1 MSDDKVSSLYAEIG
15 FKVNKQGIT
24 EAKSLLTDFAN
35 QIKTLN
41 ASAQNR
47 VSPFALTKAE
57 KEALKAHRQEVKLQL
72 AQDRQKLN
80 EQKANQKA
88 AMDLRKQEAKEQDNL
103 SKQELAKQ
111 KEANRQANQDI
122 KNGLALRKQEAKE
135 KDNLSKQEL
144 AKQKEANKQA
154 NQGVKNDLALRKQEA
169 REKDNLTKQEM
180 AKQKEVNKQ
189 ANQDI
194 KNNLAL
200 RKQEA
205 NEKIANEKLEIEKDK
220 LKRSR
225 DRDAISDERY
235 QKREEEKLRK
245 EQLRAEEKAAKE
257 NQRLEDKQQRE
268 AEKAARQRIRRLKRI
283 LGGFKDF
290 VFGIGSAFIN
300 LAGIGA
306 AGVAGAV
313 AYTKEARDRATNV
326 RDFQFETGVG
336 YNDLQRYRRNFT
348 AIGSNMTPEDIMSDL
363 AGVQQ
368 NLVDISLGKGSLSG
382 YKLAGVRAS
391 AESGSAQRVMESLRQ
406 VAQNRSI
413 DNAMLINIMRD
424 MGIKNA
430 RDWLLAFRSNIPE
443 DTLKAQTQITSEQE
457 EDILNAQIAIKGFSG
472 ALDDLK
478 ENITA
483 YISPAMK
490 ELAESWKVSVQTF
503 IKEFTGG
510 GYTEL
515 KDGVKVLAESLGTL
529 ARWVGKAT
537 QAYIEFLPTM
547 KKWGEAFGE
556 WIAKHILPT
565 LNFGK
570 EEATAEE
577 QARRAVFKYDRG
589 DYDNLDTAEKRFG
602 AELDSLIETGRTAE
616 AAKSF
621 AKSVVEMD
629 ERRNRQ
635 SLTSGLI
642 PDKIGGFNTNT
653 KIKPA
658 TVVYYSDNHTVNSTV
673 NGIPSEDIADEV
685 IDKINT
691 NDRMRTTKDIGAN
704 INLINGL
711 YVLGGTV

>member
-41 ASAQNR
+41 ASAQNQITPF
-47 VSPFALTKAE
+47 VSTKAE
-57 KEALKAHRQEVKLQL
+57 KEAMRAHTQAARQQL
-72 AQDRQKLN
+72 AEDKQKLN
-80 EQKANQKA
+80 EQKVNQKA
-88 AMDLRKQEAKEQDNL
+88 SMD
-103 SKQELAKQ
+103 
-111 KEANRQANQDI
+111 
-122 KNGLALRKQEAKE
+122 LRKQEAKE

-154 NQGVKNDLALRKQEA
+154 NQEF
-169 REKDNLTKQEM
+169 
-180 AKQKEVNKQ
+180 
-189 ANQDI
+189 

-205 NEKIANEKLEIEKDK
+205 SEKFANEKLEIEKDK
-220 LKRSR
+220 LKRLR

-235 QKREEEKLRK
+235 QKREEENLRK

-313 AYTKEARDRATNV
+313 AYTKEARDRAINV

-406 VAQNRSI
+406 VAQDRSI

-529 ARWVGKAT
+529 AKWVGKVT
-537 QAYIEFLPTM
+537 QAYIEYLPALQ
-547 KKWGEAFGE
+547 KFGE
-556 WIAKHILPT
+556 KLGEKIAKWI
-565 LNFGK
+565 FGERDPEK
-570 EEATAEE
+570 QLTKAEE
-577 QARRAVFKYDRG
+577 QARQTLKRI
-589 DYDNLDTAEKRFG
+589 AE
-602 AELDSLIETGRTAE
+602 GRTEETWTAMDVKATGGRSFE
-616 AAKSF
+616 DAKAYF
-621 AKSVVEMD
+621 DAYKAMQPD
-629 ERRNRQ
+629 ESDLSKLLVSGIEENRV
-635 SLTSGLI
+635 
-642 PDKIGGFNTNT
+642 KGFNGDRRIRN
-653 KIKPA
+653 
-658 TVVYYSDNHTVNSTV
+658 VVTYNYTDNHTVNSTV

>member
-1 MSDDKVSSLYAEIG
+1 MSDKVSSLYAEIG

-41 ASAQNR
+41 ASAQNQITPF
-47 VSPFALTKAE
+47 VSTKAE
-57 KEALKAHRQEVKLQL
+57 KEAMRAHTQAAKQQL
-72 AQDRQKLN
+72 AEDKQKLN
-80 EQKANQKA
+80 EQKVNQKA
-88 AMDLRKQEAKEQDNL
+88 SMD
-103 SKQELAKQ
+103 
-111 KEANRQANQDI
+111 
-122 KNGLALRKQEAKE
+122 LRKQEAKE

-154 NQGVKNDLALRKQEA
+154 NQEF
-169 REKDNLTKQEM
+169 
-180 AKQKEVNKQ
+180 
-189 ANQDI
+189 

-205 NEKIANEKLEIEKDK
+205 SEKFANEKLEIEKDK
-220 LKRSR
+220 LKRLR
-225 DRDAISDERY
+225 DRDAINDERY
-235 QKREEEKLRK
+235 QKREEENLRK

-313 AYTKEARDRATNV
+313 AYTKEARDRAINV

-368 NLVDISLGKGSLSG
+368 NLIDISLGRGNLTG
-382 YKLAGVRAS
+382 FKLAGVKAPTGPGGAR
-391 AESGSAQRVMESLRQ
+391 QVIESLKQ

-443 DTLKAQTQITSEQE
+443 DTLKEQTQITSEQE
-457 EDILNAQIAIKGFSG
+457 EDVLNAQIAVKGFTG

-529 ARWVGKAT
+529 AKWVGKVT
-537 QAYIEFLPTM
+537 QAYIEYLPALQ
-547 KKWGEAFGE
+547 KFGE
-556 WIAKHILPT
+556 KLGEKIAKWI
-565 LNFGK
+565 FGERDPEK
-570 EEATAEE
+570 QLTKAEE
-577 QARRAVFKYDRG
+577 QARQTLKRI
-589 DYDNLDTAEKRFG
+589 AE
-602 AELDSLIETGRTAE
+602 GRTEETWTAMDVKATGGRSFE
-616 AAKSF
+616 DAKAYF
-621 AKSVVEMD
+621 DAYKAMQPD
-629 ERRNRQ
+629 ESDLSKLLVSGIEENRV
-635 SLTSGLI
+635 
-642 PDKIGGFNTNT
+642 KGFNGDRRIRN
-653 KIKPA
+653 
-658 TVVYYSDNHTVNSTV
+658 VVTYNYTDNHTVNSTV

>member
-41 ASAQNR
+41 ASAQNQITPF
-47 VSPFALTKAE
+47 VSTKAE
-57 KEALKAHRQEVKLQL
+57 KEAMRAHTQAAKQQL
-72 AQDRQKLN
+72 AEDKQKLN
-80 EQKANQKA
+80 EQKVNQKA
-88 AMDLRKQEAKEQDNL
+88 SID
-103 SKQELAKQ
+103 
-111 KEANRQANQDI
+111 
-122 KNGLALRKQEAKE
+122 LRKQEAKE

-154 NQGVKNDLALRKQEA
+154 NQEF
-169 REKDNLTKQEM
+169 
-180 AKQKEVNKQ
+180 
-189 ANQDI
+189 

-205 NEKIANEKLEIEKDK
+205 SEKFANEKLEIEKDK
-220 LKRSR
+220 LKRLR

-235 QKREEEKLRK
+235 QKREEENLRK

-313 AYTKEARDRATNV
+313 AYTKEARDRAINV

-406 VAQNRSI
+406 VAQDRSI

-443 DTLKAQTQITSEQE
+443 DTLKEQTQITSEQE
-457 EDILNAQIAIKGFSG
+457 EDILNAQIAVKGFTG

-529 ARWVGKAT
+529 AKWVGKVT
-537 QAYIEFLPTM
+537 QAYIEYLPALQ
-547 KKWGEAFGE
+547 KFGE
-556 WIAKHILPT
+556 KLGEKIAKWI
-565 LNFGK
+565 FGERDPEK
-570 EEATAEE
+570 QLTKAEE
-577 QARRAVFKYDRG
+577 QARQTLKRI
-589 DYDNLDTAEKRFG
+589 AE
-602 AELDSLIETGRTAE
+602 GRTEETWTAMDVKATGGRSFE
-616 AAKSF
+616 DAKAYF
-621 AKSVVEMD
+621 DAYKAMQPD
-629 ERRNRQ
+629 ESDLSKLLVSGIEENRV
-635 SLTSGLI
+635 
-642 PDKIGGFNTNT
+642 KGFNGDRRIRN
-653 KIKPA
+653 
-658 TVVYYSDNHTVNSTV
+658 VVTYNYTDNHTVNSTV